1 MELKEVVHA
10 PLLPTH
16 AECLLAADIG
26 GTNSN
31 FGFLLPSGDH
41 LVLLLSVHAKSKT
54 VDDFTVLVKQVLECA
69 RTKYNITA
77 KYSAFAAAGV
87 VSEQRDFAKPTNAN
101 FVIDSKAI
109 IAATGLHCAFVIND
123 FAVIGYGLPHIQPDQ
138 LVLVNHG
145 VPRILANKAI
155 LGAGTGLGKCIMVWH
170 DLLNRYIP
178 SSSEGGHAD
187 FAPQHQSE
195 FDLVRSI
202 RKTRDSSCN
211 ISWEDILSGD
221 GIRQI
226 YTFFHDRAHDADHTH
241 HVAPHPDEIFN
252 SRNQDEHAYNTFNW
266 YAKFYARCAKNWALD
281 ALALGGIYIAGGIA
295 AKNLALFQEK
305 VFMDEFTNCGKQQEL
320 LSTVP
325 VYVIGDYNVSLYGA
339 AAYLMLEKMCK

>member
-1 MELKEVVHA
+1 MELKEIVHA
-10 PLLPTH
+10 PTLP
-16 AECLLAADIG
+16 AQSECLLAADIG

-31 FGFLLPSGDH
+31 FGFLLPTGDQ
-41 LVLLLSVHAKSKT
+41 LVLLVSIHAKSKL
-54 VDDFTVLVKQVLECA
+54 VKDFTQLVTQVIECA
-69 RTKYNITA
+69 RTKYNITVRYA
-77 KYSAFAAAGV
+77 AFAAAGV

-101 FVIDSKAI
+101 FIIDSKAI
-109 IAATGLHCAFVIND
+109 LAATGLHCAFVIND

-195 FDLVRSI
+195 FDLMRSI
-202 RKTRDSSCN
+202 RKNEEFTGN

-221 GIRQI
+221 GIRRM
-226 YTFFHDRAHDADHTH
+226 YTFFHQRAHDTNHTEH
-241 HVAPHPDEIFN
+241 IAPHPDEIFN
-252 SRNQDEHAYNTFNW
+252 SRNQDEHAHNTFNW

-281 ALALGGIYIAGGIA
+281 SLALGGIYIAGGIA

-305 VFMDEFTNCGKQQEL
+305 LFMDEFTNCGKQQEL

-325 VYVIGDYNVSLYGA
+325 IYVISDYNVSLYGA